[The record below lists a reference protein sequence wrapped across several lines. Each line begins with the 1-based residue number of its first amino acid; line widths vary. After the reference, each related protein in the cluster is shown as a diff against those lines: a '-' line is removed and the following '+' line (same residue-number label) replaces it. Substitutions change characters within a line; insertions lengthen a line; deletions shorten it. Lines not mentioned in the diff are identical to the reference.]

1 MWGAAPNNPA
11 TINQCISAKNDFSA
25 EIESF
30 NRSGDALVQG
40 ADAWNADNKRWE
52 YRKGSER
59 ACVALLDIAERAG
72 NAGCYGA
79 AYRGMMA
86 QIPKFEGVSTSGACY
101 HRSIEMGA
109 NWNTN
114 R

>member
-1 MWGAAPNNPA
+1 MSQRELGNADNAAARGPHRDHVGAGPV
-11 TINQCISAKNDFSA
+11 
-25 EIESF
+25 
-30 NRSGDALVQG
+30 GDALVQG

-59 ACVALLDIAERAG
+59 ACVTLLDIAERAG